1 MIVLAYQLN
10 ETPFMLKFREPSL
23 AIPTVR
29 STIPFRTIPRH
40 GGRYPDL
47 AR

>member
-23 AIPTVR
+23 TIPTVR
-29 STIPFRTIPRH
+29 STIGFRTILRRGDGCPGLPR
-40 GGRYPDL
+40 
-47 AR
+47 